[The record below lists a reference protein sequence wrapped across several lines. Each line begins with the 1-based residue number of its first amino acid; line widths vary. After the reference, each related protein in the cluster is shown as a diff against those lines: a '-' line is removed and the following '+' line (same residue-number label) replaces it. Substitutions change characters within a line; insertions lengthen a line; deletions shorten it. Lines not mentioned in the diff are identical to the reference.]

1 MKRRMIKQKWIIL
14 ILALITLAA
23 VTVTLAVLLRPQEDD
38 AARWFSA
45 VLDKSRLQAYAL
57 YFIRDGE
64 RVPFDGEVSLSVT
77 KPGRM
82 TEPRLYRVSPDG
94 MARELPFEVRDGLL
108 SLSAAYEAPYFVVA
122 DEAGPGSAPQTGE
135 ANFSGWFAAMGAAAL
150 TLLLLTKRYAVKKM
164 KEEAQWN

>member
-1 MKRRMIKQKWIIL
+1 MDYPDSGADHLGGGDGDAGGAAAPAGGRRGP
-14 ILALITLAA
+14 
-23 VTVTLAVLLRPQEDD
+23 VV
-38 AARWFSA
+38 FA
-45 VLDKSRLQAYAL
+45 VLDKGRLQAYAL

-94 MARELPFEVRDGLL
+94 MARDGLL

-135 ANFSGWFAAMGAAAL
+135 ANFSGRFAAMGAAA
-150 TLLLLTKRYAVKKM
+150 LTKRYAVKKM